1 LVGFTCTK
9 GSSFVRL
16 SNHGYGQV
24 SEENQV
30 SFTSESEAEPAGYR
44 KAGNCKQLLLVEIRS
59 RETEANA

>member
-1 LVGFTCTK
+1 
-9 GSSFVRL
+9 
-16 SNHGYGQV
+16 V